1 MGNDKFNDKA
11 VELNGHL
18 KQLKKTY
25 FDRPYKNVLSE
36 KHQ

>member
-18 KQLKKTY
+18 KETY
-25 FDRPYKNVLSE
+25 FDRPYKNIPS
-36 KHQ
+36 KKYK